1 MWLNLCLGGI
11 RDGSGDLYP
20 THGRGQHQL
29 ERLGLSQQETL
40 GLGPAGRRVSNSYCQ
55 YILLLA
61 APELASQ
68 AACREAGLG
77 WGASAHSA
85 SRFCSRAGVPGEH

>member
-1 MWLNLCLGGI
+1 MAQVICN
-11 RDGSGDLYP
+11 P
-20 THGRGQHQL
+20 THGRERGQHQL

-40 GLGPAGRRVSNSYCQ
+40 GLGPAGRHVSNSYCQ

-77 WGASAHSA
+77 WGASAHFA